1 MEWSR
6 DPARRRIWS
15 ERLRRYANSGLT
27 VAAFCE
33 QERVSVPSFY
43 YWRRKLLGPGG
54 SGGGSQGRMP
64 STGRPQKRD
73 FVPITIRNSAA
84 VKMRLPNGA
93 QLWLPA
99 GDAALLSAAIA
110 AAGRLETSIQ
120 GGDTCP
126 GI

>member
-6 DPARRRIWS
+6 PRAPREIWS

-33 QERVSVPSFY
+33 RERVSVPSFY
-43 YWRRKLLGPGG
+43 YWRRKIPAAAGRDGVG
-54 SGGGSQGRMP
+54 QGR
-64 STGRPQKRD
+64 SRQVARAPQKRD
-73 FVPITIRNSAA
+73 FVPIAIRNSAA

-99 GDAALLSAAIA
+99 GDAGLLSAAIA
-110 AAGRLETSIQ
+110 AAGRLEASSPE
-120 GGDTCP
+120 DDAC
-126 GI
+126 